1 MQIESLLN
9 FVNAQTAEA
18 SAPVPED
25 AHVFAGLLANATG
38 SPPGGPPLIEV
49 PLDPTVIQGANSEMP
64 NATEK
69 SPDLPTTELKAKAK
83 FDDEKLQV
91 SPDVHALAL
100 IAGMQFPALTLTQ
113 DVQTTPTNFEVSAKA
128 VASEAPVLSTAD
140 FKQLTFEPTAEGRAD
155 ILAAVLNTD
164 TIVTTRPVEFSLAP
178 GNPSAGGTGVQVDPN
193 LTQVDTG
200 TQIMSPDQA
209 AKLNPVRIVATQE
222 PVLAPTAQKPAI
234 NPFTGEILKPAEVK
248 IDLGTAI
255 TAPVLKS
262 TLDSGTIPP
271 AQAKAP
277 SAAASPKETKI
288 KSLFAFDDRLLNA
301 KTAFSEDL
309 DMTIR
314 RIEESVLPLPVAPTA
329 KPAMTLETLL
339 QTHPETK
346 LIAEPVTAPDAKLT
360 MLNTEQTEAKGP
372 EMTFQLVGTEAISTE
387 SPVEDL
393 KAISDTEPPVA
404 SLGARLNAQP
414 AENAPVDARVES
426 AQSKLDA
433 NTQLK
438 NEQIVKQVV
447 ERADHFLAMKRDGAI
462 TIHLEPR
469 ELGSITLTIQNT
481 NDGIKAEIKASNH
494 QVQQSLEANKAS
506 LVQQVENKGLTLG
519 SLNVTLSDSAMGG
532 QADPQQTQQE
542 MNRQAQMTR
551 AFANSDV
558 APVANVSPS
567 SAQDAG
573 LNYVI

>member
-1 MQIESLLN
+1 
-9 FVNAQTAEA
+9 
-18 SAPVPED
+18 
-25 AHVFAGLLANATG
+25 
-38 SPPGGPPLIEV
+38 
-49 PLDPTVIQGANSEMP
+49 
-64 NATEK
+64 
-69 SPDLPTTELKAKAK
+69 
-83 FDDEKLQV
+83 
-91 SPDVHALAL
+91 
-100 IAGMQFPALTLTQ
+100 
-113 DVQTTPTNFEVSAKA
+113 
-128 VASEAPVLSTAD
+128 
-140 FKQLTFEPTAEGRAD
+140 
-155 ILAAVLNTD
+155 
-164 TIVTTRPVEFSLAP
+164 
-178 GNPSAGGTGVQVDPN
+178 
-193 LTQVDTG
+193 
-200 TQIMSPDQA
+200 
-209 AKLNPVRIVATQE
+209 
-222 PVLAPTAQKPAI
+222 
-234 NPFTGEILKPAEVK
+234 
-248 IDLGTAI
+248 
-255 TAPVLKS
+255 
-262 TLDSGTIPP
+262 
-271 AQAKAP
+271 
-277 SAAASPKETKI
+277 
-288 KSLFAFDDRLLNA
+288 
-301 KTAFSEDL
+301 
-309 DMTIR
+309 
-314 RIEESVLPLPVAPTA
+314 
-329 KPAMTLETLL
+329 
-339 QTHPETK
+339 
-346 LIAEPVTAPDAKLT
+346 
-360 MLNTEQTEAKGP
+360 
-372 EMTFQLVGTEAISTE
+372 MTFQLVGTEAISTE